1 MVSRV
6 EYVIEKIIILK
17 MAKKD
22 LWRNAYFK
30 SFSIVTKQ
38 IFQNK
43 FFILFEL

>member
-22 LWRNAYFK
+22 LWTNA
-30 SFSIVTKQ
+30 FSIVTKQ